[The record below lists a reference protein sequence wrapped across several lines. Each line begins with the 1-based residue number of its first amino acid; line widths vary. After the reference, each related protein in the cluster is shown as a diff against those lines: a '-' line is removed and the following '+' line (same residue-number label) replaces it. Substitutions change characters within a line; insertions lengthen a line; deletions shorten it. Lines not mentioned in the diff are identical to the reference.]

1 MLVGRE
7 ADLAVVGDLVAAAH
21 AGAGQAVL
29 LEGEAGIGKSALLD
43 ACAQRCGDH
52 GFAVLV
58 GRADELGATRPF
70 APLLDA
76 FADGPQRDAAG
87 EAVRRRLAAGR
98 TAPVAVVESDPG
110 LQSLLI
116 DDLATLIEDLCV
128 SQPVALCLDDLH
140 WADASTLAT
149 LAALVRRSADLPL
162 LLVLAARPVPRSGDL
177 EAFVDLLSGTAS
189 GVAASRIQL
198 GRLDAG
204 EADELTAAVLG
215 ARPGPGLRGLLDGC
229 AGNPLLI
236 VEMLASLRDAGLLAT
251 DGDDVDTAGD
261 PAALQL
267 PTSLTETVRRRMAR
281 LDDKLQAVATIAAL
295 LGSRFTLT
303 DLATVTS
310 RPTTEVYPLVQ
321 TLVEARLFVDDSRAL
336 AYRHDLVREAVLSA
350 LPESV
355 RVDLHRGIAAALQA
369 AGAPIMRVAEQLALG
384 AEPGSAEAVS
394 VLREAAEEI
403 SAQDP
408 AGAESLLR
416 RALELCD
423 PMDPQRDL
431 VSAHLVDAMSWGGR
445 LLEAE
450 ATASEVLSR
459 PVQPEAEIALRSAL
473 SRSLLL
479 LARPLEAIPHEERL
493 IELHHAIGRST
504 AWPLAESAS
513 CRVFGLDLDGA
524 VREADEAVRLA
535 EEADD
540 TMATILGLSVQS
552 FARTASGESAL
563 AVALATRAVTLADAT
578 PGGEGHRIHPNL
590 FRGIA
595 LQSLGHHADAGHAL
609 DRGRTLGEHLGSS
622 WALPIYHFLTA
633 LGHWDRGEWDDLL
646 TEIDAG
652 VTQNDERA
660 FSIGQAWA
668 YGVSGRVLVHRGEL
682 ERATVVL
689 DRGDQLIAERGAQF
703 GVDWIV
709 LARSLLLEAQGRRQE
724 GLELLSIVWEA
735 AAGLQAAASL
745 VLVGGDLAR
754 LAVDAG
760 DEGLARRV
768 VDELAVVGERT
779 PDDLVVRGRERR
791 ARALVEHDLGA
802 MAEAVTVFDEL
813 GHRFETAV
821 VRAELAD
828 LLAAAGDRDAATAAY
843 DEALTTLEEIGATP
857 EAERVRSRLV
867 DLTPSAPR
875 RPTEPRAVSGWEALT
890 PTEHLI
896 VEEVCGGRSNPQVA
910 ERLGISR
917 RTVDAHLRS
926 IYTKLDITTRLALA
940 VAHHER
946 EPADGGQARTE
957 TTTVPAATS
966 WMPSCSGG
974 RRMGTRTIR
983 PQSTSAASKPVAS
996 ATTVPSRKTAH
1007 RRKAWRNV
1015 IAAPVVRSTTRVFMI
1030 FLPSVWPSRVCRP
1043 TW

>member
-7 ADLAVVGDLVAAAH
+7 ADLVIVSARTNDAR
-21 AGAGQAVL
+21 AGAGQVLL

-43 ACAQRCGDH
+43 ACARHADQL
-52 GFAVLV
+52 GFVVLV

-76 FADGPQRDAAG
+76 LAQGPQGDAAG
-87 EAVRRRLAAGR
+87 EAVRRRLTRER

-116 DDLATLIEDLCV
+116 DDLANLVEELCV
-128 SQPVALCLDDLH
+128 SQPVALCLDDVH
-140 WADASTLAT
+140 WADGATLAT
-149 LAALVRRSADLPL
+149 LATLARRSADLPIL
-162 LLVLAARPVPRSGDL
+162 IVVAARPVPRSGDL
-177 EAFVDLLSGTAS
+177 EAFVDLVTGPAP
-189 GVAASRIQL
+189 GVATTRIPL
-198 GRLDAG
+198 RRLDAEDVDG
-204 EADELTAAVLG
+204 LAEIVLD
-215 ARPGPGLRGLLDGC
+215 ARPGAGLRDLLAGC
-229 AGNPLLI
+229 AGNPLLV
-236 VEMLASLRDAGLLAT
+236 VEMLAALRDAGLLAPS
-251 DGDDVDTAGD
+251 GEGVDIAGD
-261 PAALQL
+261 PAALRL
-267 PTSLTETVRRRMAR
+267 PTSLNETVRRRMAR

-303 DLATVTS
+303 DLATVTD
-310 RPTTEVYPLVQ
+310 RPATDLFPLVQ
-321 TLVEARLFVDDSRAL
+321 TLVEARLFVDDGRAL
-336 AYRHDLVREAVLSA
+336 TYRHDLVRDAVLSA
-350 LPESV
+350 LPQSV
-355 RVDLHRGIAAALQA
+355 RVELHRGIAKALQA
-369 AGAPIMRVAEQLALG
+369 AAAPLMRVAEQLALG
-384 AEPGSAEAVS
+384 AEPGSAEAVA
-394 VLREAAEEI
+394 VLRSAAEEI

-423 PMDPQRDL
+423 PTDPQRDL
-431 VSAHLVDAMSWGGR
+431 VSARLVDALSWGSR
-445 LLEAE
+445 LDEAE
-450 ATASEVLSR
+450 TMATEVLSR

-493 IELHHAIGRST
+493 IDLHRATGRST

-524 VREADEAVRLA
+524 VREAAQAVSLA
-535 EEADD
+535 EHDEDP
-540 TMATILGLSVQS
+540 MATILGLSVES
-552 FARTASGESAL
+552 FARTASGNSAL
-563 AVALATRAVTLADAT
+563 ALDLATRAVALADT
-578 PGGEGHRIHPNL
+578 TSGGEGHRMHPNL

-595 LQSLGHHADAGHAL
+595 LQSLGRHVDADRAL
-609 DRGRTLGEHLGSS
+609 DRGRTLGERLGAS

-682 ERATVVL
+682 DRATLVL

-709 LARSLLLEAQGRRQE
+709 LARSLLLEAQGRRAE
-724 GLELLSIVWEA
+724 GLALLQVVWEA

-745 VLVGGDLAR
+745 VLIGGDLAR

-760 DEGLARRV
+760 DEATGRRV
-768 VDELAVVGERT
+768 VEGLAVVADRT

-791 ARALVEHDLGA
+791 ARGLVERDLD
-802 MAEAVTVFDEL
+802 AVADAVAVFDEL
-813 GHRFETAV
+813 GHRFETAI

-828 LLAAAGDRDAATAAY
+828 LLLAQGDEQEATTAYDHALTVLDAIGADPEADRVRARLGGLTTAAARRRTA
-843 DEALTTLEEIGATP
+843 
-857 EAERVRSRLV
+857 
-867 DLTPSAPR
+867 
-875 RPTEPRAVSGWEALT
+875 PRAVSGWEALT
-890 PTEHLI
+890 PTEQLV

-926 IYTKLDITTRLALA
+926 VYTKVGVTTRLALA

-946 EPADGGQARTE
+946 DAG
-957 TTTVPAATS
+957 
-966 WMPSCSGG
+966 
-974 RRMGTRTIR
+974 
-983 PQSTSAASKPVAS
+983 
-996 ATTVPSRKTAH
+996 
-1007 RRKAWRNV
+1007 
-1015 IAAPVVRSTTRVFMI
+1015 
-1030 FLPSVWPSRVCRP
+1030 
-1043 TW
+1043 